1 MWRPKWGNL
10 SIKPNI
16 GVVDDDIESRGFCQP
31 HILRPLTIPQVA
43 AEEVVVLEFKEGNMK
58 NFVNPECWRKCQPEG
73 DWVDLLDDT
82 KGA

>member
-10 SIKPNI
+10 FIKPNI
-16 GVVDDDIESRGFCQP
+16 GAVDDDIESRGFGQP
-31 HILRPLTIPQVA
+31 HILCPLRRLSSWNLKKMV
-43 AEEVVVLEFKEGNMK
+43 EFEEGNMK
-58 NFVNPECWRKCQPEG
+58 NIVNRKCWRKYQPEG

>member
-16 GVVDDDIESRGFCQP
+16 GVVDDDIESRGFGQP

-43 AEEVVVLEFKEGNMK
+43 PEEVVVLEFEKDGRVRGGKHGKHRES
-58 NFVNPECWRKCQPEG
+58 
-73 DWVDLLDDT
+73 
-82 KGA
+82 